1 MVLSR
6 VPHGIKDAN
15 QHLGGI
21 RDVIQGLYPQT
32 LPECH
37 ILDSFHV
44 SLCWRSDETEMILC
58 DLKVGEVRLS
68 KIPHSG
74 AYLPVSYNPFLMYLV
89 ESSLK
94 VCHQSS

>member
-1 MVLSR
+1 MLLFIECTRFVCSGQCTMVLSR

-15 QHLGGI
+15 QRLGGI

-37 ILDSFHV
+37 ILDPFHV
-44 SLCWRSDETEMILC
+44 SLCWRSDETEMILF
-58 DLKVGEVRLS
+58 DLKRSLAGEVRLS

-74 AYLPVSYNPFLMYLV
+74 LSPCVL
-89 ESSLK
+89 
-94 VCHQSS
+94 